1 MAVTLQVRQR
11 GTLTLPA
18 KLRAKY
24 KIEEGDVFTL
34 IDLDGVLILSPRVSI
49 VPKLVGEIERLR
61 EASGLTIED
70 LVEGL
75 DEQRQRIHRERTG
88 ND

>member
-34 IDLDGVLILSPRVSI
+34 IDLDGVLVLSPRVSI

-61 EASGLTIED
+61 EASGQTVED
-70 LVEGL
+70 LIKGL
-75 DEQRQRIHRERTG
+75 DEQRERIHQERTA
-88 ND
+88 DA